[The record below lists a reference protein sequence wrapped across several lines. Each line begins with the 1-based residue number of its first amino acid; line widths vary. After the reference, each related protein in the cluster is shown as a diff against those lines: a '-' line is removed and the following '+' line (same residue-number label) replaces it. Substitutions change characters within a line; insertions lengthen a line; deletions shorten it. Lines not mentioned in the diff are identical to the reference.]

1 MIKKYFLLAVSL
13 FVSLSVFSQERN
25 VSEVINKM
33 LSACDNLKSSG
44 FVLKSTERLKD
55 GALHESEVIVK
66 LQRNPLKIYVY
77 CVNPNPGA
85 EGLWRIGELNNH
97 VLVNPNGFPFFNLR
111 LNTHHLLLRK
121 GQHHTIEDLGFDY
134 ISNVFKHY
142 LEKSEKEILKKFSL
156 QGNVQF
162 DGRNCIQLVYENPEF
177 TYEVYRSSHNESLT
191 KIANA
196 NFVND
201 YMLLCINKELKG
213 YDEVK
218 AGQAIKL
225 PVTYGK
231 KIVLY
236 LDKSTYLPL
245 VQMIYDEHGLYEKYE
260 FKSFLLNPKFD
271 ADDFNPEN
279 KKYGF

>member
-1 MIKKYFLLAVSL
+1 MIRKNILLTFFFISFQA
-13 FVSLSVFSQERN
+13 FSQDKN

-33 LSACDNLKSSG
+33 LTACDNLKSSG

-77 CVNPNPGA
+77 CINPNPGA

-111 LNTHHLLLRK
+111 LNTHHPLLRK
-121 GQHHTIEDLGFDY
+121 GQHHTIEDMGFDY

-142 LEKSEKEILKKFSL
+142 LEKSGGEILKNFSL
-156 QGNVQF
+156 HGNVQF
-162 DGRNCIQLVYENPEF
+162 DGRNCIQLVYENPE
-177 TYEVYRSSHNESLT
+177 YNYAVYRSSKNESLK
-191 KIANA
+191 KIAKA

-201 YMLLCINKELKG
+201 YMLLCINKEIKG
-213 YDEVK
+213 YDELK
-218 AGQAIKL
+218 AGQTIKL

-236 LDKSTYLPL
+236 IDKISHLPL
-245 VQMIYDEHGLYEKYE
+245 VQMIFDEHGLYEKYE
-260 FKSFLLNPKFD
+260 FKSFLLNPKLD
-271 ADDFNPEN
+271 ADEFNPEN